1 MRHFSFKTATYLLSL
16 LLIKSKMI
24 LNMDNLGNRIQ
35 ELRKANHISQLDMA
49 KKVSISKAQLSR
61 YENQGIQPPADILN
75 KIATILNTSVDYL
88 INGNTDEKAK
98 ATLKNADLLK
108 QFREVEELPED
119 EQKVVVKFIGAYLRD
134 YKTKKAY
141 AS

>member
-1 MRHFSFKTATYLLSL
+1 
-16 LLIKSKMI
+16 MI
-24 LNMDNLGNRIQ
+24 FIFYAQSIWFLFWFDLFILFFRC
-35 ELRKANHISQLDMA
+35 ISEKHLCD
-49 KKVSISKAQLSR
+49 KGGSISKAQLSR
-61 YENQGIQPPADILN
+61 YENQSIQPPADILN
-75 KIATILNTSVDYL
+75 KIAMILNTSVDYL

-108 QFREVEELPED
+108 QFREEEELPED